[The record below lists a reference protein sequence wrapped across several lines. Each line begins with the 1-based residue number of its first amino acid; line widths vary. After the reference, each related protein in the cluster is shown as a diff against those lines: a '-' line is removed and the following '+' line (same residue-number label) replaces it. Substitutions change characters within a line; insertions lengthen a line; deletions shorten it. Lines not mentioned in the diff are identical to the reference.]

1 MNTTPCAKCGSEKII
16 PQAKVLDYAPNRGG
30 KDLEVEV
37 SISHKK
43 SFLNHEAFRAAAY
56 ARICAGCGHI
66 ELYTDH
72 TEGLWEAYQ
81 ESLKRK

>member
-1 MNTTPCAKCGSEKII
+1 MNTTPCTKCGSEKII
-16 PQAKVLDYAPNRGG
+16 PQAKVLDYAPHRGG

-43 SFLNHEAFRAAAY
+43 FNHEAFRAAAY

-72 TEGLWEAYQ
+72 TEGLWDAYQ
-81 ESLKRK
+81 ASLRQ